1 MRKFLWYSIIII
13 FIVVIGYFIKNKIH
27 QNLDHGVNIDNQ
39 KWSQKYP
46 QVFNNSGYNNL
57 IESNGIL
64 NKLKNN
70 PESLQKLQGKITN
83 EFGIRDDILEYIL
96 SLNLNTQANY
106 AAIRMAQSEYLSY
119 FFSNDKITVNNLA
132 NKEMLSSFCLMNF
145 VGFNYMHK
153 IHSEIDTKLR
163 NTKERNER
171 MWWVDNNYLGYHVIG
186 TGLSTADEKE
196 KCKRGDY

>member
-1 MRKFLWYSIIII
+1 VKKKFKYGLFFIGLFLIVFSIKKIIKQEI
-13 FIVVIGYFIKNKIH
+13 D
-27 QNLDHGVNIDNQ
+27 QGVNIDNQ
-39 KWSQKYP
+39 KWEKRYP
-46 QVFNNSGYNNL
+46 QVFNNSGYNKL
-57 IESNGIL
+57 IESDGIL

>member
-106 AAIRMAQSEYLSY
+106 AIIQS
-119 FFSNDKITVNNLA
+119 TVNYNKIYYLAKSPKEANDFA
-132 NKEMLSSFCLMNF
+132 NKQSLAITCSSMITPDWLII
-145 VGFNYMHK
+145 GRK
-153 IHSEIDTKLR
+153 IDKMMR
-163 NTKERNER
+163 DTKERNER

-186 TGLSTADEKE
+186 TGLSTADEKLVCQ
-196 KCKRGDY
+196 KGDY

>member
-27 QNLDHGVNIDNQ
+27 QNLDYGVNIDNQ

-70 PESLQKLQGKITN
+70 PKSLQKLQGKITN

-96 SLNLNTQANY
+96 SLNLNNEFVNI
-106 AAIRMAQSEYLSY
+106 AAIKYAQGINLIYYSDLNFNEKQ
-119 FFSNDKITVNNLA
+119 KIDNNLS
-132 NKEMLSSFCLMNF
+132 LILTCLTLFTKNYNIYDRINQYYSDNGVRKSYIENF
-145 VGFNYMHK
+145 
-153 IHSEIDTKLR
+153 
-163 NTKERNER
+163 
-171 MWWVDNNYLGYHVIG
+171 DNHYFAYKVIG
-186 TGLSTADEKE
+186 SGLSFVDEKE
-196 KCKRGDY
+196 KCKKGDY

>member
-70 PESLQKLQGKITN
+70 PESLQGKITN

-96 SLNLNTQANY
+96 NLNLNTHANY
-106 AAIRMAQSEYLSY
+106 AAIRMIQEDTKTY
-119 FFSNDKITVNNLA
+119 FISNSSTEANYAANLGMLA
-132 NKEMLSSFCLMNF
+132 NYCLLKVTSDEIWKNISKNTEKMLRDND
-145 VGFNYMHK
+145 N
-153 IHSEIDTKLR
+153 R
-163 NTKERNER
+163 NKR
-171 MWWVDNNYLGYHVIG
+171 MWWVDNNYLAYKIIG
-186 TGLSTADEKE
+186 TGLSTADENEVCRK
-196 KCKRGDY
+196 GGY

>member
-27 QNLDHGVNIDNQ
+27 QNLDYGVNIDNQ

-70 PESLQKLQGKITN
+70 PKSLQKLQGKITN

-106 AAIRMAQSEYLSY
+106 AIIQS
-119 FFSNDKITVNNLA
+119 TVNYNKIYYLAKSPKEANDFA
-132 NKEMLSSFCLMNF
+132 NKQSLAITCSSMITPDWLII
-145 VGFNYMHK
+145 GRK
-153 IHSEIDTKLR
+153 IDKMMRDTKAR
-163 NTKERNER
+163 NNR

-186 TGLSTADEKE
+186 TGLSTAEENDV
-196 KCKRGDY
+196 CRNGGY

>member
-96 SLNLNTQANY
+96 SLNLDESNNY
-106 AAIRMAQSEYLSY
+106 AAIKFSQISNYIY
-119 FFSNDKITVNNLA
+119 FSDISVVDA
-132 NKEMLSSFCLMNF
+132 NFYSKKQVQALFCLNAK
-145 VGFNYMHK
+145 NWLK
-153 IHSEIDTKLR
+153 ISRHIDAMMR
-163 NTKERNER
+163 DTKERNER
-171 MWWVDNNYLGYHVIG
+171 MWWVDNHYFAYKVIG
-186 TGLSTADEKE
+186 TGLNSIDEDNI
-196 KCKRGDY
+196 CKNGGY